1 MISAAVK
8 CLVPHNSKIIS
19 SFDGFFNYLI
29 FSGCTAFDSDDPI
42 PVDRAG
48 DLKLEDAP
56 STILPQLA
64 TVPIHYTDLEG
75 VEHDSITLF
84 ADSAT
89 TAG

>member
-1 MISAAVK
+1 MTI
-8 CLVPHNSKIIS
+8 
-19 SFDGFFNYLI
+19 FN

-42 PVDRAG
+42 PADGTG

-56 STILPQLA
+56 STALPQLA

-75 VEHDSITLF
+75 AEHDSITLF

>member
-1 MISAAVK
+1 M
-8 CLVPHNSKIIS
+8 
-19 SFDGFFNYLI
+19 
-29 FSGCTAFDSDDPI
+29 FDSDDPI
-42 PVDRAG
+42 PPDRVG

-56 STILPQLA
+56 TSTLPQLA

-75 VEHDSITLF
+75 AEHESITLF

>member
-1 MISAAVK
+1 MF
-8 CLVPHNSKIIS
+8 LVFI
-19 SFDGFFNYLI
+19 
-29 FSGCTAFDSDDPI
+29 SGCTAFESDDPL
-42 PVDRAG
+42 PADGVG

-56 STILPQLA
+56 ASTLPQLA

-75 VEHDSITLF
+75 VEHESITLF